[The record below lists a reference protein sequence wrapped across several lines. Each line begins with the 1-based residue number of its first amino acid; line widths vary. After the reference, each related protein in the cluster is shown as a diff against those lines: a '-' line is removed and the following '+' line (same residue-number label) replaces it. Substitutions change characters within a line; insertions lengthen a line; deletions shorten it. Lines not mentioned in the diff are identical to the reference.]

1 MTTTVVELVPS
12 GRLEAVPANP
22 ASAATRLARGEQH
35 LATAA
40 ALLGHDNEVAYGIP
54 VRRRSQS
61 HHGAHARPRFPD
73 ARETQNPRDG
83 RLVGVTVT
91 AGC

>member
-22 ASAATRLARGEQH
+22 ASAATRLARAEQH

-40 ALLGHDNEVAYGIP
+40 ALLGHDNEVAYGFRYDAARKAITA
-54 VRRRSQS
+54 
-61 HHGAHARPRFPD
+61 HMLAHGFRTPARLRAH
-73 ARETQNPRDG
+73 ET
-83 RLVGVTVT
+83 V
-91 AGC
+91 AS